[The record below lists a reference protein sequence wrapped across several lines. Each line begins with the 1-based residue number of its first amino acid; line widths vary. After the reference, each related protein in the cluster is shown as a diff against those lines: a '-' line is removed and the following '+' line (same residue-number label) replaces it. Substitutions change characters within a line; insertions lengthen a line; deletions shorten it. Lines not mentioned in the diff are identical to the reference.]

1 MEPCGMNFLVI
12 TLEKSLIENCVQIH
26 VSYCYYL
33 GSCSQCIEMS
43 SLSALPEGYILED
56 DSLFFVFCFFC
67 VCDFSPLGG
76 PLKSGAK

>member
-12 TLEKSLIENCVQIH
+12 TLEKSLTENCVQIH

-43 SLSALPEGYILED
+43 SLSTLPEGYILED
-56 DSLFFVFCFFC
+56 DSLFFCFLFFLC
-67 VCDFSPLGG
+67 VCVFPPWGSS
-76 PLKSGAK
+76 K